1 MKYIIAVNI
10 RSVQDYI
17 SKARKVL
24 DLSNSSKIFSNMMYS
39 FISELN
45 EKTKN
50 LDVIYPAVD
59 LAVIE
64 NNKQDYSNYLLSV
77 FNYEGD
83 IRLLIADLE
92 TAVYTN
98 LASDYKGNITFALL
112 KGYLVSCDNYF
123 QGIEQL
129 FKDQFKM
136 NIVVKELK
144 SEKKYYDSYV
154 EVTKAIN
161 NLKNSY
167 DFNQLSVLEGLKN
180 KVNKSRK
187 KLKKCHICGEY
198 TTRYVRED
206 SKHKNLDY
214 VNYINSVDKL
224 LKKDEALCDVCFYKR
239 IKDYE
244 NKDTPSTY
252 DIATNYFRA
261 KMYKIR
267 KGNANIDDLLKE
279 LDSKIN
285 DEIID
290 SKYCYQKNIFNL
302 EKRIKSGELV
312 VSNTNRILKKIED
325 LKTILKKAKEKEII
339 PASQYALVQLDIDN
353 LGEWMRGNYFKED
366 QSSLIHNQ
374 RNLSKV
380 IIKFSQD
387 IKKEFNNELLG
398 HVVYAGG
405 DDFLAFLPVEKIL
418 EAVKMIKEK
427 FSALKSYDKLS
438 YSIVI
443 TLADVQIPLTM
454 VIKKTREELERVKEK
469 YKSNYTANEKPKDG
483 FVINNMVNR
492 NKYIN
497 SYLKNSEVQKY
508 IEIYQALVDL
518 IKDKNNSLS
527 FIKNI
532 QQEFNKFEFLDL
544 NIDEKDNFLKIFDLE
559 SARIIKRSLSN
570 LDIKEAKNSFKTIK
584 NINHDLFI
592 SQINKIASNSYN
604 IDFENYINL
613 LTNLEKLLKYRMLQE
628 GKNVTS

>member
-17 SKARKVL
+17 SKARKIL

-112 KGYLVSCDNYF
+112 KDYLISCDNYF

-144 SEKKYYDSYV
+144 SEKEYYDSYL
-154 EVTKAIN
+154 EVTKAIS

-180 KVNKSRK
+180 KANKSRK

-206 SKHKNLDY
+206 SKYKDLGY
-214 VNYINSVDKL
+214 VNYIKSNNKL
-224 LKKDEALCDVCFYKR
+224 LKKDEGLCDICFYKR

-261 KMYKIR
+261 KMNEIN
-267 KGNANIDDLLKE
+267 KGNANIDNLLGE

-374 RNLSKV
+374 RDLSKA

-427 FSALKSYDKLS
+427 FSTLKSYDKLS

>member
-45 EKTKN
+45 KKTKN
-50 LDVIYPAVD
+50 IDVIYPAVD

-64 NNKQDYSNYLLSV
+64 SSKQDYSNYLMSV

-83 IRLLIADLE
+83 IRLLIEDLE
-92 TAVYTN
+92 TDVYTN
-98 LASDYKGNITFALL
+98 LANDYKENITSALL

-261 KMYKIR
+261 KMNEIN
-267 KGNANIDDLLKE
+267 KGNANIDNLLGE

-374 RNLSKV
+374 RDLSKA

-427 FSALKSYDKLS
+427 FSTLKSYDKLS

-492 NKYIN
+492 NKYIS

-508 IEIYQALVDL
+508 IEIYQALADL

-532 QQEFNKFEFLDL
+532 QQEFSEFEFLDL
-544 NIDEKDNFLKIFDLE
+544 NIDEKDNLIKIFDIE

-570 LDIKEAKNSFKTIK
+570 LDIKEDNNSFKTIK

-592 SQINKIASNSYN
+592 NQINKIASNSYN

-613 LTNLEKLLKYRMLQE
+613 LTNLEKLLKYRILQE
-628 GKNVTS
+628 GKNATS